1 MRCRTWA
8 LPIGLVQTSHGCG
21 LCGETQP
28 TTSPLFPH
36 ARLAQCSHLAVSTAL
51 VLMHRTSL
59 VLCGVLAA
67 VSADPRLNEVN
78 VDPSGAGL
86 AYDGAGGLSAGAS
99 SRLLFDYAEPARSE
113 ILDFL
118 YKPNF
123 GANLHICKVWHQG
136 HFHAQADLDLEASV
150 ALSKMHFVSLRLG

>member
-1 MRCRTWA
+1 MIAETDATTKDGRRGREARARSSESAWRRGGGGA
-8 LPIGLVQTSHGCG
+8 LF
-21 LCGETQP
+21 
-28 TTSPLFPH
+28 FPH

-51 VLMHRTSL
+51 VLMHRPSL

-118 YKPNF
+118 YKPKF
-123 GANLHICKVWHQG
+123 GANLHICKV
-136 HFHAQADLDLEASV
+136 
-150 ALSKMHFVSLRLG
+150 